1 MPENHDPLLFWLLF
15 AHAGIIVSAVFIISI
30 IIASM
35 ITDVVDENELET
47 GKRQEG
53 LIISAVTFTQKAA
66 SGIGGLVA
74 GIALDVIAFP
84 KGAGPG
90 TVAADKVF
98 ALGLAVGPG
107 LLGFYFLLLFFL
119 TRYGI
124 TRAGHRETLARLA
137 ERQATTPG

>member
-1 MPENHDPLLFWLLF
+1 MLAAGAVVLITVLSCARNPMPPRRFR
-15 AHAGIIVSAVFIISI
+15 
-30 IIASM
+30 
-35 ITDVVDENELET
+35 LEVA
-47 GKRQEG
+47 

-74 GIALDVIAFP
+74 GIAIDVIAFP
-84 KGAGPG
+84 QGAEPG

-137 ERQATTPG
+137 EREATTPG